1 MTRRILKC
9 AALMV
14 LPAASLLADF
24 TYEQTARITGGA
36 LASMMKVAGVF
47 SKSAREP
54 MKTTISVKG
63 DRMVTLAPQ
72 HASIIDLASET
83 MTEVDMQRKTYSV
96 ITFAQFRQFIEEMAK
111 KNKKGEGEVN
121 FKMSVNDTGQ
131 TRQIAGFDARQ
142 MIVNMV
148 METKDP
154 KSGQTVPMN
163 ITADMWL
170 APKVAGYDEVTAFQ
184 QKMAQK
190 LNIAPGG
197 NFLMQS
203 PEIAKGMAE
212 VSKEASK
219 LNGMP
224 VMQTISMGGP
234 QGAPGAQPQQAQEQ
248 QQVQQQ
254 QQQQQQQQA
263 TPSVGGA
270 LGGALGGR
278 LGRFG
283 GLGRK
288 KTQEPP
294 PQQQQQQQQQAPAQ
308 QQQQAAPGS
317 LIEMVNELSGFS
329 AAPVDASKFEVPAGF
344 KKVDDRRAK

>member
-72 HASIIDLASET
+72 HASIIDLTSET

-190 LNIAPGG
+190 LNMAPGG

-224 VMQTISMGGP
+224 IMQTISMGGP
-234 QGAPGAQPQQAQEQ
+234 QAAPGAGQQQTQEQ
-248 QQVQQQ
+248 QQAQQQAQQQ
-254 QQQQQQQQA
+254 QAQQQQQQA
-263 TPSVGGA
+263 PSVGGA

-294 PQQQQQQQQQAPAQ
+294 PQQQQQAPAQ
-308 QQQQAAPGS
+308 QQGQQAAPGS